1 MAKYE
6 QMRVNPAKSI
16 GYSPIEA
23 AEKIKTPMLI
33 IEGGKDELIKP
44 AENGQRVAD
53 ILKAHGTPVEYHLF
67 ADMTHY
73 GIYKEKFAE
82 ATKLELDWFNKCL
95 KGEGQVSQ

>member
-1 MAKYE
+1 MVL
-6 QMRVNPAKSI
+6 RHVNPPKSI

-33 IEGGKDELIKP
+33 IEAGKDELIKP

-53 ILKAHGTPVEYHLF
+53 ILKARGTPVEYRLF
-67 ADMTHY
+67 TDMTHY

-82 ATKLELDWFNKCL
+82 ATKLERAWFNKHL
-95 KGEGQVSQ
+95 KADGQVAPGR